1 MDKNRL
7 NETKIGDAKV
17 IVDIVPKGYCIPNV
31 KITPTSITIHNTG
44 NVGASAKANHNYM
57 KNINKSGERTAS
69 WHFTVDDKEI
79 YQAQSTNYKCYHAGN
94 STGNN
99 TSIGIEICMLNDANR
114 QLQAY
119 KNAIELVKI
128 LMTYHNFN
136 IDQIKRHKDW
146 SGKHCP
152 AWLIE
157 GKFGYTWDWFKKQL
171 STQSTIQPTVQKPT
185 ENVDVP
191 FLATIIVD
199 ELNIRKDADFNS
211 EVVGIVKKGGVYT
224 IVEVKNGLGKL
235 ASGAG
240 WISINEKYV
249 SKKAKEQE
257 FKQYIAK
264 ATIDLNCRKGA
275 GTSYEIER
283 TIAKGTAITIIEE
296 KMNGTTKWGKSLSGY
311 WVSLKY
317 MTFIRYV

>member
-7 NETKIGDAKV
+7 TETKIGDAKV

-57 KNINKSGERTAS
+57 KNINKSGERVAS

-79 YQAQSTNYKCYHAGN
+79 YQAQSTNYKCYHAGH

-99 TSIGIEICMLNDANR
+99 TSIGIEICMFEDKER
-114 QLQAY
+114 QRKTYQ
-119 KNAIELVKI
+119 NTIELVKI
-128 LMTYHNFN
+128 LMAYHKFD
-136 IDQIKRHKDW
+136 ISQVKRHKDW

-171 STQSTIQPTVQKPT
+171 STQSTVQT
-185 ENVDVP
+185 IVQNTAENVDVP

-211 EVVGIVKKGGVYT
+211 EVVGVVKKGGVYT

-257 FKQYIAK
+257 FKQYLARC
-264 ATIDLNCRKGA
+264 TTDSLNCRSGA
-275 GTSYEIER
+275 GTNYNVVG
-283 TIAKGTAITIIEE
+283 TINKGVVITIIEE
-296 KMNGTTKWGKSLSGY
+296 KDGWLKAKSNY
-311 WVSLKY
+311 WVSAKY
-317 MTFIRYV
+317 MEFVRYA